1 MSADKGK
8 KMTLEDWNK
17 FFQRIRPVI
26 EKYKT
31 ALEEKRKS
39 GDCFNI
45 FSVLNVQRKEVRHSA
60 FLSALLDPN
69 GEHGLGNKFLSD
81 FIKNIVHQQKNI
93 GFDWDCNDVYVNTEE
108 PTDEK
113 DGRMDIYLRSKKT
126 IVIVENKIDA
136 KDGEKQ
142 LIRYDNHAKTKGDNH
157 CVSIS

>member
-81 FIKNIVHQQKNI
+81 FIKNIVHQKRI
-93 GFDWDCNDVYVNTEE
+93 
-108 PTDEK
+108 
-113 DGRMDIYLRSKKT
+113 L
-126 IVIVENKIDA
+126 
-136 KDGEKQ
+136 
-142 LIRYDNHAKTKGDNH
+142 
-157 CVSIS
+157 VSIGIVMMFTLIPKNLRTKKMDVWIYI